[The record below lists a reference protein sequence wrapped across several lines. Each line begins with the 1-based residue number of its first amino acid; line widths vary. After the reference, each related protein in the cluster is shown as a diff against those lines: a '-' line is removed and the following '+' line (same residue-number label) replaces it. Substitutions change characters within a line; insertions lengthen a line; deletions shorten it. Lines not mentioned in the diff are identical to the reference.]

1 MAFGVPY
8 QPGFAP
14 GYYPMGQ
21 PTAMPDQLAQL
32 RQAAYP
38 QQQQTAQQTA
48 PIIWVQGEEA
58 AKSYL
63 CAPGN
68 SVLLMDSEK
77 SSFYIK
83 TVDASGMPQPL
94 RIFDYAE
101 RTAAQK
107 QPTQTVQAQAGEF
120 VTRAVLD
127 ALTAQRIE
135 AKDAKIAEQN
145 QQIFAAQL
153 AASQAAQNETLKA
166 YMSGQ
171 LAYYNPRPVP
181 AFPVPAPYQYGN
193 CGTCNGCAC

>member
-1 MAFGVPY
+1 MAFGVSY

-38 QQQQTAQQTA
+38 QQQQTAQQTT

-83 TVDASGMPQPL
+83 TVEASGMPQPL
-94 RIFDYAE
+94 RIFDYTE
-101 RTAAQK
+101 RTAQK
-107 QPTQTVQAQAGEF
+107 QPEKGPEQQSNNYY
-120 VTRAVLD
+120 VTRAEFD
-127 ALTAQRIE
+127 ALTARF
-135 AKDAKIAEQN
+135 DA
-145 QQIFAAQL
+145 L
-153 AASQAAQNETLKA
+153 AADKPLTKKKESENAKST
-166 YMSGQ
+166 
-171 LAYYNPRPVP
+171 V
-181 AFPVPAPYQYGN
+181 
-193 CGTCNGCAC
+193 

>member
-14 GYYPMGQ
+14 GYYPMSNG
-21 PTAMPDQLAQL
+21 AMPDQLSQL

-38 QQQQTAQQTA
+38 QQMQQPSQQAA

-94 RIFDYAE
+94 RIFDYTE
-101 RTAAQK
+101 RTAQK
-107 QPTQTVQAQAGEF
+107 QPEKEPEQQSNNY
-120 VTRAVLD
+120 VTRAEFD
-127 ALTAQRIE
+127 ALSARF
-135 AKDAKIAEQN
+135 DA
-145 QQIFAAQL
+145 L
-153 AASQAAQNETLKA
+153 AADKPLTKKKESENAKST
-166 YMSGQ
+166 
-171 LAYYNPRPVP
+171 V
-181 AFPVPAPYQYGN
+181 
-193 CGTCNGCAC
+193 

>member
-8 QPGFAP
+8 QPGYMP
-14 GYYPMGQ
+14 NYYPMGQ
-21 PTAMPDQLAQL
+21 QMPSAMPDQLAQL

-38 QQQQTAQQTA
+38 QQQQTA

-107 QPTQTVQAQAGEF
+107 QPTQAAQAQAGEF
-120 VTRAVLD
+120 VTRAEFD
-127 ALTAQRIE
+127 ALAARF
-135 AKDAKIAEQN
+135 DA
-145 QQIFAAQL
+145 L
-153 AASQAAQNETLKA
+153 AADKPLTKKKESENAKST
-166 YMSGQ
+166 
-171 LAYYNPRPVP
+171 V
-181 AFPVPAPYQYGN
+181 
-193 CGTCNGCAC
+193 

>member
-14 GYYPMGQ
+14 GYYPMSNG
-21 PTAMPDQLAQL
+21 AMPDQLSQL
-32 RQAAYP
+32 RQAADP
-38 QQQQTAQQTA
+38 QQMQQPAQQAA

-94 RIFDYAE
+94 RIFDYTE
-101 RTAAQK
+101 RTAQK
-107 QPTQTVQAQAGEF
+107 QPEKELEQQSNNY
-120 VTRAVLD
+120 VTRAEFD
-127 ALTAQRIE
+127 ALSARF
-135 AKDAKIAEQN
+135 DA
-145 QQIFAAQL
+145 L
-153 AASQAAQNETLKA
+153 AADKPLTKKKESENAKST
-166 YMSGQ
+166 
-171 LAYYNPRPVP
+171 V
-181 AFPVPAPYQYGN
+181 
-193 CGTCNGCAC
+193 

>member
-14 GYYPMGQ
+14 GYYPMSNG
-21 PTAMPDQLAQL
+21 AMPDQLSQL
-32 RQAAYP
+32 RQASYP
-38 QQQQTAQQTA
+38 QQMQQPPQQAA

-94 RIFDYAE
+94 RIFDYTE
-101 RTAAQK
+101 RTAQK
-107 QPTQTVQAQAGEF
+107 QPEKEPEQQSNNY
-120 VTRAVLD
+120 VTRAEFD
-127 ALTAQRIE
+127 ALAARF
-135 AKDAKIAEQN
+135 DA
-145 QQIFAAQL
+145 L
-153 AASQAAQNETLKA
+153 AADKPLTKKKESENAKST
-166 YMSGQ
+166 
-171 LAYYNPRPVP
+171 V
-181 AFPVPAPYQYGN
+181 
-193 CGTCNGCAC
+193 

>member
-8 QPGFAP
+8 QPGFAT

-38 QQQQTAQQTA
+38 QQQTAQQTA
-48 PIIWVQGEEA
+48 PIWVQGEEA

-94 RIFDYAE
+94 RIFDYTE

-107 QPTQTVQAQAGEF
+107 QPAQAAQAQAGEF
-120 VTRAVLD
+120 VTRAEFDALAARFD
-127 ALTAQRIE
+127 ALTADKPLTKKKE
-135 AKDAKIAEQN
+135 NENAK
-145 QQIFAAQL
+145 
-153 AASQAAQNETLKA
+153 ST
-166 YMSGQ
+166 
-171 LAYYNPRPVP
+171 V
-181 AFPVPAPYQYGN
+181 
-193 CGTCNGCAC
+193 

>member
-14 GYYPMGQ
+14 GYYPMNNG
-21 PTAMPDQLAQL
+21 AMPDQLSQL
-32 RQAAYP
+32 RQTAYP
-38 QQQQTAQQTA
+38 QPMQQPAQQAA

-94 RIFDYAE
+94 RIFDYTE
-101 RTAAQK
+101 RTAQK
-107 QPTQTVQAQAGEF
+107 QPEKEPEQQSNNYVTHAEF
-120 VTRAVLD
+120 D
-127 ALTAQRIE
+127 ALSARF
-135 AKDAKIAEQN
+135 DA
-145 QQIFAAQL
+145 L
-153 AASQAAQNETLKA
+153 AADKP
-166 YMSGQ
+166 
-171 LAYYNPRPVP
+171 LAKKKESENAKSTV
-181 AFPVPAPYQYGN
+181 
-193 CGTCNGCAC
+193 

>member
-14 GYYPMGQ
+14 GYYPMSNG
-21 PTAMPDQLAQL
+21 AMPDQLSQL
-32 RQAAYP
+32 RQTAYP
-38 QQQQTAQQTA
+38 QQMQQSAQQAA

-94 RIFDYAE
+94 RIFDYTE

-107 QPTQTVQAQAGEF
+107 QPTQAAQVQAGEF
-120 VTRAVLD
+120 VTRAEFD
-127 ALTAQRIE
+127 ALSARF
-135 AKDAKIAEQN
+135 DA
-145 QQIFAAQL
+145 L
-153 AASQAAQNETLKA
+153 AADKPLTKKKESENAKST
-166 YMSGQ
+166 
-171 LAYYNPRPVP
+171 V
-181 AFPVPAPYQYGN
+181 
-193 CGTCNGCAC
+193 

>member
-14 GYYPMGQ
+14 GYYPMSNG
-21 PTAMPDQLAQL
+21 AMPDQLSQL
-32 RQAAYP
+32 RQASYP
-38 QQQQTAQQTA
+38 QQMQQPAQQAA

-94 RIFDYAE
+94 RIFDYTE

-107 QPTQTVQAQAGEF
+107 QPTQAAQVQSGEF
-120 VTRAVLD
+120 VTRAEFD
-127 ALTAQRIE
+127 ALAARF
-135 AKDAKIAEQN
+135 DA
-145 QQIFAAQL
+145 L
-153 AASQAAQNETLKA
+153 AADKPLTKKKESENAK
-166 YMSGQ
+166 SS
-171 LAYYNPRPVP
+171 V
-181 AFPVPAPYQYGN
+181 
-193 CGTCNGCAC
+193 

>member
-1 MAFGVPY
+1 MAFGNPY
-8 QPGFAP
+8 QPGYMP
-14 GYYPMGQ
+14 NYYPMGQ
-21 PTAMPDQLAQL
+21 QMPSAMPDQLAQL

-94 RIFDYAE
+94 RIFDYTE

-107 QPTQTVQAQAGEF
+107 QPTQAAQVQAGEF
-120 VTRAVLD
+120 VTRAEFDALRARFD
-127 ALTAQRIE
+127 ALTAE
-135 AKDAKIAEQN
+135 KPGKGGDDGKP
-145 QQIFAAQL
+145 
-153 AASQAAQNETLKA
+153 S
-166 YMSGQ
+166 
-171 LAYYNPRPVP
+171 V
-181 AFPVPAPYQYGN
+181 
-193 CGTCNGCAC
+193 